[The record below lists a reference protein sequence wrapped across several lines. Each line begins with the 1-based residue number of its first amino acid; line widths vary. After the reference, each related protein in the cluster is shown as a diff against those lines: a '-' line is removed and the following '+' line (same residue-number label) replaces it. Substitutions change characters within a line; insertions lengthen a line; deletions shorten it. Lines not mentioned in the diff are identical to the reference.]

1 MRTVQ
6 QLLEIQLTQAW
17 ANQEIARK
25 SLADPSLSR
34 NRSKFRKMLQDA
46 QQIEAATAAELSK
59 FAYLK

>member
-6 QLLEIQLTQAW
+6 QLLEVQLSQARKN
-17 ANQEIARK
+17 ADIARK
-25 SLADPSLSR
+25 SLADPALSR

>member
-6 QLLEIQLTQAW
+6 QLLEVQLSQARKN
-17 ANQEIARK
+17 ADIARK
-25 SLADPSLSR
+25 SLSDPALSR

-46 QQIEAATAAELSK
+46 QQIEAATAGELSK